1 MLGGYEMAKQ
11 RSKRLSAEEKK
22 EKLLSDLVDVRKRI
36 LKEAARFSPEM
47 MEVRF
52 VGIWT
57 IRDLLAHLSGWDITN
72 LQAAQEIMEGK
83 VPSFY
88 AYYDRDW
95 KSYNA
100 TLVEEYK
107 REDLQSQLSLM
118 RDTHDKLIR
127 FLEDMPAA
135 ELFKDR
141 GIRNKGYKV
150 ILSSLLE
157 VEREDEEIHLQQ
169 IRDYVESFQ
178 SAE

>member
-1 MLGGYEMAKQ
+1 MAEQ
-11 RSKRLSAEEKK
+11 ISKRLSPEEKK
-22 EKLLSDLVDVRKRI
+22 ESLLSGLVDVRERI
-36 LKEAARFSPEM
+36 LKESTRFSPEM
-47 MEVRF
+47 MEVQF

-72 LQAAQEIMEGK
+72 LQAAQEIMDEK

-88 AYYDRDW
+88 ASYDRDW

-100 TLVEEYK
+100 MLVEEYK
-107 REDLQSQLSLM
+107 RDDLQSQLSLM

-127 FLEDMPAA
+127 FLEDTPAA
-135 ELFKDR
+135 EFFKDR

-150 ILSSLLE
+150 ILSRLLE

-169 IRDYVESFQ
+169 IRDCVESFQ

>member
-1 MLGGYEMAKQ
+1 MAKQ
-11 RSKRLSAEEKK
+11 RSKRLSPEEKK
-22 EKLLSDLVDVRKRI
+22 ERLLSGLVDVRERI

-47 MEVRF
+47 MEVGF

-72 LQAAQEIMEGK
+72 FQAAQEIMDGK

-88 AYYDRDW
+88 ANYDRDW

-100 TLVEEYK
+100 MLVEEYK

-118 RDTHDKLIR
+118 RDTHGKLVH
-127 FLEDMPAA
+127 FLETLPAQVI
-135 ELFKDR
+135 FKDW
-141 GIRNKGYKV
+141 GVRNKGYKV
-150 ILSSLLE
+150 IISRLLE

-169 IRDYVESFQ
+169 IKDYVESYQ